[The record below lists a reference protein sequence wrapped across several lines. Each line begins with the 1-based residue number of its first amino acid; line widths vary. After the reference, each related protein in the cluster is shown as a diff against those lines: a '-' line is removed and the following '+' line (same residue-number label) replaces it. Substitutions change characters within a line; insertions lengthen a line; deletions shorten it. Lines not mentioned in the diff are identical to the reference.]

1 MVGEAYGGHVWLEKL
16 TDDANVW
23 LTAVRMEER
32 GELAKAV
39 LLYLED
45 ATACLDGGTLVRAA
59 LGSTCAADC
68 LVTMGLSGKGRR
80 LYHVAGMLYWD
91 NADARLGASVR
102 ESLWSLQESHEAF
115 LLAGEEDNAKHVRQL
130 FTSLARRANP
140 FIGERDTFRLPTKA
154 DLAVELAGSND
165 AKDDTAESVE
175 LAKAIEAFILA
186 RERQRERDSATKRT
200 VSLPADLEME
210 TLDAQ
215 GFVGQLG

>member
-16 TDDANVW
+16 TDDANLW

-45 ATACLDGGTLVRAA
+45 ATTCLDESTVVRAA
-59 LGSTCAADC
+59 LGATCAADC
-68 LVTMGLSGKGRR
+68 LVRFGLPGKGRR

-102 ESLWSLQESHEAF
+102 ESLWSLQEAHEAF
-115 LLAGEEDNAKHVRQL
+115 LLAGEEENAKHVRQL

-154 DLAVELAGSND
+154 DLAAESASS
-165 AKDDTAESVE
+165 KDDAQDNAGESVE
-175 LAKAIEAFILA
+175 LAKAFE
-186 RERQRERDSATKRT
+186 
-200 VSLPADLEME
+200 
-210 TLDAQ
+210 
-215 GFVGQLG
+215 GF

>member
-1 MVGEAYGGHVWLEKL
+1 MEKL
-16 TDDANVW
+16 TDDANPW

-32 GELAKAV
+32 GELAKAI

-45 ATACLDGGTLVRAA
+45 AKTCLNDSTVVRAA
-59 LGSTCAADC
+59 LGATCAADC
-68 LVTMGLSGKGRR
+68 LIRFGLAGKGRR
-80 LYHVAGMLYWD
+80 LYHVSGMLYWD

-102 ESLWSLQESHEAF
+102 ESLWSLQEAHQSF
-115 LLAGEEDNAKHVRQL
+115 LLAGEEENAKHVRQL

-154 DLAVELAGSND
+154 DLASELANS
-165 AKDDTAESVE
+165 KDDAQDDAAEPAE
-175 LAKAIEAFILA
+175 IAKAIEEFMLA
-186 RERQRERDSATKRT
+186 RERQRERDGATKRA
-200 VSLPADLEME
+200 VPLSPDLEME